1 MLKTMNIGIDH
12 GYYAIK
18 TRHFSFP
25 AGIAVYSHEPYT
37 LQNTLEYGG
46 KFYVCGTGR
55 QPILRNKTE
64 NDNYYLLT
72 LAAIAREI
80 KQRGENTECSVTLAA
95 GLPLAGFGREKKFF
109 REYLLR
115 SSQPVCFKFE
125 GVPYKITIED
135 VKLFPQGYS
144 AIAIHPELIQNEPS
158 VLLMD
163 IGGWT
168 VDLMRLDNGVPNAS
182 TCRSLELGMIRCIDE
197 TKEQVRRDVG
207 LSVTDA
213 QVERVL
219 AGKPCIMDEKARSII
234 RRQGRLYT
242 ERLLSAVMES
252 GFDLKAIPV
261 VMLGGGA
268 SVVKGNV
275 SPQDGLCR
283 VFALTDDR
291 VNAEGFERILGQ
303 FSGGLGKG

>member
-1 MLKTMNIGIDH
+1 MNIGIDH

>member
-1 MLKTMNIGIDH
+1 MNNGIDH

-219 AGKPCIMDEKARSII
+219 AGKPCSMDEKARSII

>member
-1 MLKTMNIGIDH
+1 MNIGIDH

-219 AGKPCIMDEKARSII
+219 AGKSCSMDEKAQSII
-234 RRQGRLYT
+234 RRQGRFYT

-268 SVVKGNV
+268 AVVKGNV

-283 VFALTDDR
+283 VFALLDDR

>member
-1 MLKTMNIGIDH
+1 
-12 GYYAIK
+12 
-18 TRHFSFP
+18 
-25 AGIAVYSHEPYT
+25 
-37 LQNTLEYGG
+37 
-46 KFYVCGTGR
+46 
-55 QPILRNKTE
+55 
-64 NDNYYLLT
+64 
-72 LAAIAREI
+72 
-80 KQRGENTECSVTLAA
+80 
-95 GLPLAGFGREKKFF
+95 
-109 REYLLR
+109 
-115 SSQPVCFKFE
+115 
-125 GVPYKITIED
+125 
-135 VKLFPQGYS
+135 
-144 AIAIHPELIQNEPS
+144 
-158 VLLMD
+158 
-163 IGGWT
+163 
-168 VDLMRLDNGVPNAS
+168 MRLDNGVPNAS

-219 AGKPCIMDEKARSII
+219 AGKSCSMDEKAQSII
-234 RRQGRLYT
+234 RRQGRFYT

-268 SVVKGNV
+268 AVVKGNV

-283 VFALTDDR
+283 VFALLDDR

>member
-1 MLKTMNIGIDH
+1 MNIGIDH

-125 GVPYKITIED
+125 GVPYKVTIED

-219 AGKPCIMDEKARSII
+219 AGKSCSMDEKAQSII
-234 RRQGRLYT
+234 RRQGRFYT

-268 SVVKGNV
+268 AVVKGNV

-283 VFALTDDR
+283 VFALLDDR